1 MHHLTLM
8 LDTSESNPMM
18 NSDINRLEENL
29 PLIIRWWVIDFIFQ
43 KQQKQR
49 NLKKESKKKLGHEAR
64 EKEKKTKKKKEKR
77 IPCDLKAEPLT
88 QLPVS
93 GERGTSLGPTP
104 HTSSLKMTFASK
116 AVKGQLCLT
125 VLN

>member
-64 EKEKKTKKKKEKR
+64 EKE
-77 IPCDLKAEPLT
+77 
-88 QLPVS
+88 
-93 GERGTSLGPTP
+93 
-104 HTSSLKMTFASK
+104 
-116 AVKGQLCLT
+116 
-125 VLN
+125 N